1 MLESIVKNLDFTLPG
16 TEVGGRGW
24 LGIWDN
30 KRLSQQAAKVAGGRG
45 ENGVDSIAL
54 PIPHVIAADPTLEI
68 EVTGH
73 GLDGAAPAQSAL
85 DGRAPPPLLA

>member
-1 MLESIVKNLDFTLPG
+1 MLESIVKNLDFRLTG

-54 PIPHVIAADPTLEI
+54 PIPHVSAADPTLGI
-68 EVTGH
+68 EVTGD
-73 GLDGAAPAQSAL
+73 GLDGGAPAQFAL

>member
-1 MLESIVKNLDFTLPG
+1 MKNLDFRLRG

-30 KRLSQQAAKVAGGRG
+30 KRLISQQAAKVAVGRG
-45 ENGVDSIAL
+45 ENGVDSIAS
-54 PIPHVIAADPTLEI
+54 PIPHVIAADPTLGI

-73 GLDGAAPAQSAL
+73 GLDGGAPAQCAL